1 MKNLYPACALLF
13 LLFSFAPASAQKKI
27 NAKKIAG
34 SIPRDTIRVQN
45 AQWWD
50 SSRKR
55 LVPVA
60 IYAPN
65 KIKGAH
71 IVLVSHDYGQNN
83 MECYHQYSYI
93 CNYLARKGYYV
104 VSIQHELPTDPLMSY
119 AGNLAQNRM
128 TNWDRGAGNIH
139 FVLNRL
145 KHDQKQLDYKDVTL
159 IGHSN
164 GGDISMLYA
173 QRYPKEVARVISL
186 DNRRMPFLRS
196 KTPKIY
202 SIRSTD
208 LVADGGVLPT
218 VAEQKKYGMRCVN
231 AHCLHTEMDNT
242 ATPDQ
247 RKEINGYILSF
258 MQAK

>member
-1 MKNLYPACALLF
+1 MKNIYHSCALLF
-13 LLFSFAPASAQKKI
+13 LLLSFTTLSAQKKI
-27 NAKKIAG
+27 NTKKIAG
-34 SIPRDTIRVQN
+34 AIPRDTIRVQN

-60 IYAPN
+60 IYAPS
-65 KIKGAH
+65 KTKGAKV
-71 IVLVSHDYGQNN
+71 VLVSHDYGQNN

-104 VSIQHELPTDPLMSY
+104 ISIQHELPTDPVLSY
-119 AGNLAQNRM
+119 TGNVVQNRM
-128 TNWDRGAGNIH
+128 SNWERGASNIH

-145 KHDQKQLDYKDVTL
+145 KHDQKQLDYKNVTL

-164 GGDISMLYA
+164 GGDVSILYA

-186 DNRRMPFLRS
+186 DNRRMPLPRS
-196 KTPKIY
+196 KTPKVY

-208 LVADGGVLPT
+208 QVADGGVLPT
-218 VAEQKKYGMRCVN
+218 VAEQKKYGMHCVN

-242 ATPDQ
+242 ANPDQ

-258 MQAK
+258 MEAK

>member
-1 MKNLYPACALLF
+1 MKNIYPTCALLF
-13 LLFSFAPASAQKKI
+13 LLLTSVTLSAQKKV
-27 NAKKIAG
+27 NPAKLAKT
-34 SIPRDTIRVQN
+34 IPRDTIRVQN
-45 AQWWD
+45 VQWWD

-65 KIKGAH
+65 KIKGAKV
-71 IVLVSHDYGQNN
+71 ILVSHDYGQNN

-104 VSIQHELPTDPLMSY
+104 ASIQHELPTDPLITNT
-119 AGNLAQNRM
+119 GNIIQNRM
-128 TNWDRGAGNIH
+128 SNWERGAGNIH

-145 KHDQKQLDYKDVTL
+145 KHDQKQLDYKNVTL

-164 GGDISMLYA
+164 GGDISILYA
-173 QRYPKEVARVISL
+173 QKYPKDIAKVISL
-186 DNRRMPFLRS
+186 DNRRMPLPRS

-202 SIRSTD
+202 SIRATD
-208 LVADGGVLPT
+208 QVADGGVLPT
-218 VAEQKKYGMRCVN
+218 LAEQKKYGMRCVS
-231 AHCLHTEMDNT
+231 AHCLHNEMDNT
-242 ATPDQ
+242 ANDDQ